1 MTTLHIDDLTHA
13 KELDAGAMAAVSGGL
28 GPETVVKVANAIVDG
43 IGLGLG
49 LLTGACEISN
59 TGKSIVCY

>member
-1 MTTLHIDDLTHA
+1 MTTIRIDDLNHS
-13 KELDAGAMAAVSGGL
+13 KELDASAMAAVSGGF
-28 GPETVVKVANAIVDG
+28 GVDTIVKAANAVVDG

-49 LLTGACEISN
+49 LLTGACEFSN